1 VPTTTPG
8 PTESDIRFLAVHQ
21 AAGVPV
27 EWHDD
32 PAGWDGW
39 TAGGVWTGLELLA
52 ADTGGSV
59 NQLLREMTVA
69 DYAWL
74 EGRVAEARAAVE
86 PREVAARGPTAIP
99 PDAALS
105 VILRYEPHISR
116 QLTQAMD
123 QFERMRRLRL
133 GR

>member
-1 VPTTTPG
+1 MP
-8 PTESDIRFLAVHQ
+8 IA
-21 AAGVPV
+21 
-27 EWHDD
+27 WHDG

-39 TAGGVWTGLELLA
+39 TAGGVRAGLELLA

-69 DYAWL
+69 DFALL
-74 EGRVAEARAAVE
+74 ERRVAEARAAVE

-105 VILRYEPHISR
+105 IILRYEPHISR

-123 QFERMRRLRL
+123 QFERTRRLRL
-133 GR
+133 D